1 MTENIVAMVRVTQP
15 TSEEIGYSSYCYV
28 PLSVSED
35 TDYHY
40 DGNTGTLL
48 YCSVPIK
55 EY

>member
-1 MTENIVAMVRVTQP
+1 MTENIVAVRWRNLPVKRLVT
-15 TSEEIGYSSYCYV
+15 V
-28 PLSVSED
+28 HNFDFFLSISED
-35 TDYHY
+35 ADYHY

>member
-35 TDYHY
+35 TDYY
-40 DGNTGTLL
+40 
-48 YCSVPIK
+48 I
-55 EY
+55 